1 MFLHPFLVW
10 KTIPQRPTARYR
22 HKRSVPFQSYPAQPA
37 VLRLWSRAPL
47 RPPIA
52 CPSRLPC
59 EHPLKQA
66 APMPTPQGLRE

>member
-1 MFLHPFLVW
+1 MFLHPFLAL

-37 VLRLWSRAPL
+37 VLRLWPRAPL